1 MAEEEAEEEE
11 TKMNVIEV
19 TEKVKSLM
27 KKALDKEIE
36 GVVGVQKEDDE
47 WIALV
52 DILERKS
59 VPDTQDLLGRY
70 EVKLSEDGELVEY
83 EQKTRMQRTDREVG
97 GESVE

>member
-1 MAEEEAEEEE
+1 MVEEEAEEEP
-11 TKMNVIEV
+11 KMNVLEV

-47 WIALV
+47 WVALV
-52 DILERKS
+52 DMLERKS
-59 VPDTQDLLGRY
+59 VPDTQDLLARY
-70 EVKLSEDGELVEY
+70 KVKLSETGELMEY
-83 EQKTRMQRTDREVG
+83 KQQTRMHRTDREVG